1 MSIYEYIT
9 HMKLDSSANFFN
21 YVQRKGHFL
30 ASAFLAL
37 LFWCSAAQYT
47 VSKAENA
54 NKDKQIL
61 LAQSIAQSSR
71 FRNYWDRFTIY
82 PGRLQPDRALLIA
95 DGGFL
100 EFESRIQCPSGVD
113 VFIHTPTE
121 PQVVL
126 DVSETTSVHIESTNF
141 TRGLVVVVA
150 DENFNILSCNNSAVP
165 GVQINRLTLR
175 TGTYGV
181 WYGVKAGYQSSRVLD
196 SKLWILNE

>member
-1 MSIYEYIT
+1 MSIYEYT
-9 HMKLDSSANFFN
+9 TRMKLDSSIRIFSYVRKKVHFFTST
-21 YVQRKGHFL
+21 FL
-30 ASAFLAL
+30 TL
-37 LFWCSAAQYT
+37 LFWCSASQYT
-47 VSKAENA
+47 VFKAENT
-54 NKDKQIL
+54 DKGAQLL
-61 LAQSIAQSSR
+61 LAQSSG
-71 FRNYWDRFTIY
+71 FRNYWDRFTLY

-113 VFIHTPTE
+113 VFIHTPVE

-126 DVSETTSVHIESTNF
+126 DVLETTRVHIESTNF
-141 TRGLVVVVA
+141 TRSLVVVVA
-150 DENFNILSCNNSAVP
+150 DEDFNILSCNDSAVP

-181 WYGVKAGYQSSRVLD
+181 WYGVKAGHQSSRVLD